1 MEREGG
7 GPGGIDVRWAEGSF
21 FGWVLVLVGGG
32 KQGLEG
38 LTEKAE
44 RRLKLI
50 EGMSTGRRAGGERGG
65 LVTGSVLRGACVC
78 VSV

>member
-1 MEREGG
+1 M
-7 GPGGIDVRWAEGSF
+7 
-21 FGWVLVLVGGG
+21 LVGGG